1 MLPRLFITLF
11 LLTGLTSAYDLESIP
26 QDLTVPAVTKGK
38 PAPGKRVRQ
47 FHPEFKD
54 TDLYH
59 ILYLPTDWVKGKQY
73 PVIVEYSGNKWK
85 DSKGSVE
92 ECDLAYGITA
102 GKGAILISI
111 PYVDLKTKA
120 NAPSWWGDVDATVSY
135 CKKTVANVCEKFGGD
150 PKRVVLAGFSRGAIA
165 CNYIGLHDDDIA
177 SLWCGFIC
185 HSHYDGVSEKW
196 DYPNAD
202 RKSAAIRLAR
212 LGDRPQF
219 ISQEGSVAV
228 TKAYL
233 EKSHPTGNF
242 TFLATGF
249 RVHTDTWALRDTPER
264 KAVREWLTAVTKP

>member
-1 MLPRLFITLF
+1 M
-11 LLTGLTSAYDLESIP
+11 E
-26 QDLTVPAVTKGK
+26 
-38 PAPGKRVRQ
+38 
-47 FHPEFKD
+47 
-54 TDLYH
+54 
-59 ILYLPTDWVKGKQY
+59 
-73 PVIVEYSGNKWK
+73 
-85 DSKGSVE
+85 
-92 ECDLAYGITA
+92 
-102 GKGAILISI
+102 
-111 PYVDLKTKA
+111 
-120 NAPSWWGDVDATVSY
+120 
-135 CKKTVANVCEKFGGD
+135 NVCEKFGGD

-233 EKSHPTGNF
+233 EKAHPTGNLYLPRRRLPRPHRYLDPPRHPR
-242 TFLATGF
+242 TQSRPRMAHRSHQT
-249 RVHTDTWALRDTPER
+249 
-264 KAVREWLTAVTKP
+264 VRP